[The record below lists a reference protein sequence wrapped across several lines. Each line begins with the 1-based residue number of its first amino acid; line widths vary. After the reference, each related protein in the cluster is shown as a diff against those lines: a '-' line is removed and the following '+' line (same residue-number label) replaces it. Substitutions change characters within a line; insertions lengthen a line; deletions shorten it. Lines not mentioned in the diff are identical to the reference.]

1 MQERRN
7 QTNIYV
13 NAIIKDVQNAFVR
26 EETTS
31 FSESRIERIYEFE
44 DGAIV
49 KYEWQD
55 EESSI
60 RGENYNHRF
69 TLIKLPTPNPG
80 NLELGVLKTVGYR
93 SGQ

>member
-1 MQERRN
+1 MQDKKIK
-7 QTNIYV
+7 TTYYV
-13 NAIIKDVQNAFVR
+13 NSIIKDIQNQFIR

-31 FSESRIERIYEFE
+31 FSDSKISRNYEFP

-60 RGENYNHRF
+60 KGEAYNHRF
-69 TLIKLPTPNPG
+69 TLVKLHEPNDGNFDLGIIKIVTYQG
-80 NLELGVLKTVGYR
+80 K
-93 SGQ
+93 